1 MTQQTNWLPGI
12 IALAIALVCGI
23 GYLLLQ
29 RRTGAAPSTPEPQR
43 DGVLD
48 DLDRRAQS
56 LIEQLKEL
64 VADKHSLSPEQFE
77 AEKSRLERE
86 AAAAL
91 RAKDE
96 YLQQRKPGTASAPG
110 SAAAPVGQ
118 TAPAPTGFAARNPQ
132 LVGAMWGAGVM
143 LFFGVLGYLL
153 MSSLQPRTEGMEAS
167 GKVPPNS
174 SPMGQQQMG
183 QQQEAVQEDA
193 EFAQAKERLQANPND
208 LEAASFVAH
217 EMIRNRDLEDAEKIT
232 NKALAVDPFHIE
244 SRVHLGVLHA
254 LRGDVPSAEHELLE
268 LADTYPGAQEALL
281 FLGFINL
288 QSGRRDKALN
298 LFERFTV
305 EVPRDQYPPGIE
317 AAIAQLRQE
326 MGRKP

>member
-23 GYLLLQ
+23 GYMLLQ
-29 RRTGAAPSTPEPQR
+29 RRKGGAASTPEPQR

-64 VADKHSLSPEQFE
+64 VADKHSLSPEQFQ

-91 RAKDE
+91 RARDE
-96 YLQQRKPGTASAPG
+96 YVQQRKPGTTGAPG
-110 SAAAPVGQ
+110 AEAPASTQAAP
-118 TAPAPTGFAARNPQ
+118 AATGFAARNPQ

-143 LFFGVLGYLL
+143 LFFGALGYLL

-174 SPMGQQQMG
+174 RPMGQQQE
-183 QQQEAVQEDA
+183 QQVEQEDT
-193 EFAQAKERLQANPND
+193 ELAQAKERLQANPND
-208 LEAASFVAH
+208 LEAASFVGH

-232 NKALAVDPFHIE
+232 NKALAIDPFHVE

-254 LRGDVPSAEHELLE
+254 LRGDVQSAEKELLE
-268 LADTYPGAQEALL
+268 LADLYPGAQEALL

-288 QSGRRDKALN
+288 QGGRRDKALEY
-298 LFERFTV
+298 FERFTV
-305 EVPRDQYPPGIE
+305 EVPRNQYPPGIE

-326 MGRKP
+326 AGQKP

>member
-1 MTQQTNWLPGI
+1 MTPQTNWMPGI
-12 IALAIALVCGI
+12 IALVVSLICGI

-29 RRTGAAPSTPEPQR
+29 RSKGAAAPNPEPQK

-64 VADKHSLSPEQFE
+64 VADKHNLSPEKFQE
-77 AEKSRLERE
+77 EKSRLERE

-91 RAKDE
+91 RARDE
-96 YLQQRKPGTASAPG
+96 YRQKRKPTTTGTPGTAQPAP
-110 SAAAPVGQ
+110 GQ

-132 LVGAMWGAGVM
+132 LVGALWGAGVM
-143 LFFGVLGYLL
+143 IFFGTLGYLL
-153 MSSLQPRTEGMEAS
+153 VSEQRSREEGMEATGRLPPGQS
-167 GKVPPNS
+167 G
-174 SPMGQQQMG
+174 MGQQQ
-183 QQQEAVQEDA
+183 QQQMPPQEDA
-193 EFAQAKERLQANPND
+193 QFTEAMERLRANPND
-208 LEAASFVAH
+208 LEASGFVGH
-217 EMIRNRDLEDAEKIT
+217 ELIRSRQLDDAERIT
-232 NKALAVDPFHIE
+232 KKALAVDPFHIE

-254 LRGDVPSAEHELLE
+254 IRGDASGAEQELLE

-288 QSGRRDKALN
+288 QSGNKPKALQF
-298 LFERFTV
+298 FERFTV
-305 EVPRDQYPPGIE
+305 EVPRDQQPPGLD

-326 MGRKP
+326 VGQAP